1 MQPMLRKPL
10 DCVEYKLSPGNIRMR
25 ERTHRCYF
33 QANHRLIILA
43 LFFPK
48 CDPIRSL
55 KGNTCMHI
63 YTQCFLFTTETY
75 LSAVDLVKS
84 NVARKTAYII
94 YNFSPESFYPEFIS
108 VSDKLYK

>member
-1 MQPMLRKPL
+1 MWSNKKPKGKHL
-10 DCVEYKLSPGNIRMR
+10 YAYI
-25 ERTHRCYF
+25 H
-33 QANHRLIILA
+33 IIL
-43 LFFPK
+43 F
-48 CDPIRSL
+48 I
-55 KGNTCMHI
+55 H
-63 YTQCFLFTTETY
+63 YETY

>member
-1 MQPMLRKPL
+1 
-10 DCVEYKLSPGNIRMR
+10 
-25 ERTHRCYF
+25 
-33 QANHRLIILA
+33 
-43 LFFPK
+43 
-48 CDPIRSL
+48 
-55 KGNTCMHI
+55 MHI